1 MLQIFI
7 RIPYLSVSSDFL
19 KGFRFKGRVETDMG
33 KKESSTNKG
42 SIYEKF
48 TQKKTILYKTE

>member
-1 MLQIFI
+1 M
-7 RIPYLSVSSDFL
+7 VTSDFL

-33 KKESSTNKG
+33 KEESSTNKG